1 MCKSIVAEYEAPGF
15 DEKNEQQA
23 KKIMD
28 MMTQMQDLGQPPA
41 ALLEDMAPGM
51 DFANPQGMPDMKDL
65 ENCNIM

>member
-65 ENCNIM
+65 ENCTIM